1 MKNQITKIIVIL
13 AAIVCFSVT
22 ASAQKDKDKRGD
34 KRKPPVIVPDK
45 DRQPKKDKPKDKK
58 DKKPTLVAKL
68 IQARAGVK
76 I

>member
-1 MKNQITKIIVIL
+1 MKNQFTNIL
-13 AAIVCFSVT
+13 LVFAAVFCFTVS

-45 DRQPKKDKPKDKK
+45 NRQPKKDKGKK
-58 DKKPTLVAKL
+58 SPFVTRV